1 MKKEKQESKKEEAA
15 QQKIRQEETEQGFER
30 LTDEEIKQVSGG
42 IARRVGR

>member
-30 LTDEEIKQVSGG
+30 LPDEDMKQVSGG
-42 IARRVGR
+42 LPAKKRK